1 MHAALMA
8 WKVLEEQQP
17 ELAAFGAEQLFMFME
32 PTSPKG
38 REAPLK
44 QSGVGYA
51 AWGQVRVRGDLQID
65 LGYAAQRGDAG
76 INAMFYRA
84 RYD

>member
-1 MHAALMA
+1 MPAALMA

-17 ELAAFGAEQLFMFME
+17 ELAAFGAARLN
-32 PTSPKG
+32 
-38 REAPLK
+38 
-44 QSGVGYA
+44 
-51 AWGQVRVRGDLQID
+51 GQVRVRGDLQTD
-65 LGYAAQRGDAG
+65 LGHTSQRGDAG